1 MSKLG
6 LLGKGTY
13 GAVIRPILKME
24 DGFNIPNIIKK
35 PYTNKESDDIAK
47 VFLVSKDNTQESY
60 IKEIEELTK
69 IQKIDPTYSFTVP
82 FKGADYGMNPIL
94 DIRFNLKSEPKNII
108 KDIHTGMNF
117 DYKKTYIPP
126 LVFYQVILGDGGV
139 DLDKCKDKITYSQF
153 LIILKKFVEGFI
165 LLHDGGLIH
174 QDIKPANVLLKKNK
188 MNLIDFGLSI
198 KIEDAYRENEDS
210 FLDYQYIYFPPEYFL
225 INYICGGLKEFY
237 NLNKRKPGFPNPRL
251 NDYYEIIN
259 YVIDNKTCDILI
271 PILTKFLDDLNEP
284 TDNDVKEHYELTII
298 QFLSHHKLNYNKD
311 GYFQQLIEFV
321 EQILD
326 QCSKNN
332 KNLIK
337 DILYD
342 GQMAF
347 FNKEKAEKIDVYPLG
362 IIIVELSKHISNKT
376 KKTKEFVNIIIASCL
391 NANSNDRISFETLK
405 KTLEDEITK
414 NTISIAGGDGTQTNF
429 YSANISNA
437 SKLQKTKKSES
448 PKLSYNYNK
457 LLKELNLKKSDV
469 IDFDDKPFDYD
480 KIKLIKKVKK

>member
-1 MSKLG
+1 
-6 LLGKGTY
+6 
-13 GAVIRPILKME
+13 
-24 DGFNIPNIIKK
+24 
-35 PYTNKESDDIAK
+35 
-47 VFLVSKDNTQESY
+47 
-60 IKEIEELTK
+60 
-69 IQKIDPTYSFTVP
+69 
-82 FKGADYGMNPIL
+82 
-94 DIRFNLKSEPKNII
+94 
-108 KDIHTGMNF
+108 
-117 DYKKTYIPP
+117 
-126 LVFYQVILGDGGV
+126 
-139 DLDKCKDKITYSQF
+139 
-153 LIILKKFVEGFI
+153 
-165 LLHDGGLIH
+165 
-174 QDIKPANVLLKKNK
+174 

-237 NLNKRKPGFPNPRL
+237 NLNKRKSGFPNPRL

-469 IDFDDKPFDYD
+469 IDFDD
-480 KIKLIKKVKK
+480 